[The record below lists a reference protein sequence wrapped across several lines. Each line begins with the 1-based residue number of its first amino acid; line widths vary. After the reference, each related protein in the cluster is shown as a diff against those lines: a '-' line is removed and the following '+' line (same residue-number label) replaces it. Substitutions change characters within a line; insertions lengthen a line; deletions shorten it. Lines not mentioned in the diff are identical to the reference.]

1 MTEFIKSLQK
11 EQKRLE
17 NIRKQVD
24 ARLADAPEGSLRVS
38 THKNNVQYY
47 HYGSRERKG
56 GIYIPKSQG
65 ELIKRLAQKSYD
77 EKIKKFV
84 EKRLPQITRILQNY
98 ERDDMEKIYI
108 REGKE
113 RQKWI
118 HPVELTWEQ
127 RVDAWEKEE
136 YVHKEF
142 QEGTAII
149 LTEKG
154 ERVRSKSEKILAD
167 YFYKNGIPYKYEKP
181 LYLNKIGFVHPDF
194 TLLSRKTGE
203 EIYWEHNGKMDDPK
217 YVENAVRK
225 IHAYEFN
232 NIYPGERLILT
243 FETGMSVLDIRMVKK
258 FAEKYLL

>member
-24 ARLADAPEGSLRVS
+24 A
-38 THKNNVQYY
+38 
-47 HYGSRERKG
+47 
-56 GIYIPKSQG
+56 
-65 ELIKRLAQKSYD
+65 RLAQKSYD

-154 ERVRSKSEKILAD
+154 ER
-167 YFYKNGIPYKYEKP
+167 
-181 LYLNKIGFVHPDF
+181 
-194 TLLSRKTGE
+194 
-203 EIYWEHNGKMDDPK
+203 
-217 YVENAVRK
+217 
-225 IHAYEFN
+225 
-232 NIYPGERLILT
+232 LILT